1 MELEEA
7 IVCKK
12 EGYITQMVG
21 RTIELRWL
29 RNYEKKRYRHTCSSY

>member
-12 EGYITQMVG
+12 EGYITRMVG
-21 RTIELRWL
+21 IELKWL
-29 RNYEKKRYRHTCSSY
+29 GNYEKVIYRHTCSSY